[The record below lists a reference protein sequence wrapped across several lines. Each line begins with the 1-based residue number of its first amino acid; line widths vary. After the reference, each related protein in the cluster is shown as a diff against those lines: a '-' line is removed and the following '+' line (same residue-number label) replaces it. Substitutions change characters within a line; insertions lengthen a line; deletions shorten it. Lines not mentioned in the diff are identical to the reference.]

1 MKPMKLQEFVTES
14 LTQIIA
20 GVAAA
25 GEAAKAHGALIN
37 PRFTHDSGDKR
48 PVVMTGSGPSF
59 AETVHFDIAVTVTEG
74 TESKAGIG
82 IFAGAVGLG
91 AKGSSAAETSSIS
104 RLKFN
109 VPIAF
114 PLATPE

>member
-1 MKPMKLQEFVTES
+1 MELQEFITES
-14 LTQIIA
+14 LTQIMA

-25 GEAAKAHGALIN
+25 AEAAKEHGALIN
-37 PRFTHDSGDKR
+37 PRMTHEGGDKR
-48 PVVMTGSGPSF
+48 ALVMTGSGPSF

-91 AKGSSAAETSSIS
+91 AKGATAAETSSVS

-114 PLATPE
+114 PMATEE